1 MKKENDQTNRSVAVH
16 ILHIF
21 GLIVCAFCIY
31 ILVISF
37 SQKENDNIVR
47 ADSNTYFKN
56 ENPNFNVDFVNGQ
69 YIKFETVSSYIN
81 PIEQKGP
88 TAWEKIKGKLNINQ
102 TRKGVQIA
110 LVEVSYDSVL
120 EKMSGENVLGKELN
134 KSIELT
140 KIGRE
145 FDSESEVPKDT
156 VISKNIYDGVDIQY
170 QIIKGKGLKEEIVLN
185 EIPQYT
191 TECSKE
197 KCVLPVNRFVFEIKL
212 DEGLDIKKS
221 ISATDKYPNGVVYIV
236 DEKGNYYAH
245 FLPEYAADAVGVKT
259 SNVKSSI
266 VKSGDK
272 YIYEIVLDAEW
283 LLDKSRVFP
292 IKIDPSIVHDT
303 QFVFEQGQFDRVK
316 LNEVMN
322 IELDKALSGQYT
334 SPSITVGNNS
344 VFKSIEWQSFGQATE
359 DEQTPFSR
367 LDLVAEYNFDDE
379 QSFKKKYGE
388 GSLQLEQGESRQFTV
403 NSNSSGYITVQF
415 WSYKRRMS
423 ANSELFSSN
432 LGKLVIEN
440 DKYVF
445 KDNDNISHNTEI
457 EVEYNRWQYITI
469 VFGITNSNVT
479 VYVDN
484 KEFSADIS
492 YSSQNNL
499 GNIQLFGSG
508 YFDVLRVYER
518 MLASNE
524 ILSDSGYSD
533 IYLEYMTSDD
543 NLSWSNWISKSQH
556 PIPLAFEN
564 ENMDIV
570 LDGVDISKYNLLS
583 LQFLAKEEGYIVVGG
598 SKFSNGATNQDIH
611 SLVDAEGVLD
621 NTEQIKYIDF
631 VFKPSSLQDSCLLS
645 VGDVNIKV
653 LQTGKVVV
661 LYDGESKE
669 LVDLYIPQKN
679 NYLSISFLDDKTNI
693 YLNGELSFSG
703 DSYVLNVDQYKIG
716 LGCSDVQDVFNGE
729 IENVR
734 YSTAVQLEGDILDY
748 HTIEE
753 RKYLLKPVFRADL
766 QNSSQILNAQNTS
779 FSITQLP
786 YGGDNYVVSL
796 NKGDTIVVV
805 QDEYTASGVVSSVDN
820 DTGLVTVHEWDSSS
834 TFPVDGFST
843 SADVLKWQEE
853 YIPKVLGGSF
863 NVQYSGDLQIKDMSL
878 ISAFDSGDSI
888 DIQEGGK
895 YVKYRL
901 IFISKYPDISASI
914 SSVTINIE
922 ESGPQMEQIMRHG
935 KWFNESGKQ
944 PYWWAQ

>member
-102 TRKGVQIA
+102 TRKGVQIS

-120 EKMSGENVLGKELN
+120 EKISGENVLGKELN

-145 FDSESEVPKDT
+145 FDSESEVSKDT

-197 KCVLPVNRFVFEIKL
+197 ECVLPVNRFVFEIKL

-236 DEKGNYYAH
+236 DENGNYYAH

-272 YIYEIVLDAEW
+272 YIYEIVLDSEW

-316 LNEVMN
+316 LNDVMN
-322 IELDKALSGQYT
+322 IQLAGALSGQYT
-334 SPSITVGNNS
+334 SPSVTVGSNA
-344 VFKSIEWQSFGQATE
+344 VVKGIEWQSFGQATE
-359 DEQTPFSR
+359 DKQAPFSR
-367 LDLVAEYNFDDE
+367 LDLVVENNFDD
-379 QSFKKKYGE
+379 G
-388 GSLQLEQGESRQFTV
+388 GSLGLEQGESRQFTV
-403 NSNSSGYITVQF
+403 NTDSSGYVTVQF

-423 ANSELFSSN
+423 GNSELFSSN
-432 LGKLVIEN
+432 LGKLIIEN

-445 KDNDNISHNTEI
+445 IDSNNTSYNTEI

-469 VFGITNSNVT
+469 VFGIANSNVT
-479 VYVDN
+479 IYIDS

-492 YSSQNNL
+492 YDSQGNL
-499 GNIQLFGSG
+499 SNIQLFGSG

-524 ILSDSGYSD
+524 VLSDSGYSD
-533 IYLEYMTSDD
+533 IYFEYMTSDD
-543 NLSWSNWISKSQH
+543 NLSWSNWISKSQY
-556 PIPLAFEN
+556 PISLAFEN
-564 ENMDIV
+564 GNMDIV
-570 LDGVDISKYNLLS
+570 VDSVDTSKYNLLS
-583 LQFLAKEEGYIVVGG
+583 LKFLAKEEGYITMGG
-598 SKFSNGATNQDIH
+598 SKFSNGIVDQDIH
-611 SLVDAEGVLD
+611 SLVDAEGQLD

-645 VGDVNIKV
+645 IGDVNIKV
-653 LQTGKVVV
+653 LQTGEVVV
-661 LYDGESKE
+661 LYDGESNE
-669 LVDLYIPQKN
+669 LTDLYIPQKN
-679 NYLSISFLDDKTNI
+679 NYLSISFLDDKTKI
-693 YLNGELSFSG
+693 YLNGWLSFSG
-703 DSYVLNVDQYKIG
+703 EPYVLNAEQYKIG
-716 LGCSDVQDVFNGE
+716 LGCSDVQNAFDGE

-766 QNSSQILNAQNTS
+766 QNSSQILNAQSTS

-786 YGGDNYVVSL
+786 YGADNYVVTL
-796 NKGDTIVVV
+796 NEGDTIVVV

-834 TFPVDGFST
+834 TFPADGFGT

-853 YIPKVLGGSF
+853 YIPGVLGDSL
-863 NVQYSGDLQIKDMSL
+863 NIQYSGGLQIKDMSL
-878 ISAFDSGDSI
+878 ISAFDSGEGI
-888 DIQEGGK
+888 DIQEGSK

>member
-1 MKKENDQTNRSVAVH
+1 MH

-47 ADSNTYFKN
+47 ADSNTYFRN

-81 PIEQKGP
+81 PIEQKKP
-88 TAWEKIKGKLNINQ
+88 TVWEKIKGKLNIDQ

-110 LVEVSYDSVL
+110 LVEVSYDSLL
-120 EKMSGENVLGKELN
+120 EKISGDNVLDKELN
-134 KSIELT
+134 KSIKLT

-145 FDSESEVPKDT
+145 FDSESELSKDT

-212 DEGLDIKKS
+212 DEGLAIKKS

-272 YIYEIVLDAEW
+272 YIYEIVLDSKW

-322 IELDKALSGQYT
+322 IELDNALSGQYI
-334 SPSITVGNNS
+334 SPSVTVGNNA
-344 VFKSIEWQSFGQATE
+344 VVKGIEWQSFGQATE

-403 NSNSSGYITVQF
+403 NSNSSGYVTVQF

-445 KDNDNISHNTEI
+445 KDNDNMSHNTEI
-457 EVEYNRWQYITI
+457 EIEYNRWQYITI

-479 VYVDN
+479 VYVDS

-492 YSSQNNL
+492 YGSQNNL

-543 NLSWSNWISKSQH
+543 NLSWSNWISKSQY

-564 ENMDIV
+564 GNMDIV

-583 LQFLAKEEGYIVVGG
+583 LQFLAKEEGYIAVGG
-598 SKFSNGATNQDIH
+598 SKFGNGATNQDIH
-611 SLVDAEGVLD
+611 SLVDAEGTLD

-661 LYDGESKE
+661 LYEDESNE
-669 LVDLYIPQKN
+669 LTDLYIPQRN
-679 NYLSISFLDDKTNI
+679 NYLSISFLDDQTKI

-703 DSYVLNVDQYKIG
+703 DSCVLNADQYKIG
-716 LGCSDVQDVFNGE
+716 LGCSDAQDVFNGE

-734 YSTAVQLEGDILDY
+734 YSNTVQLEGDILDY
-748 HTIEE
+748 HTIEG

-766 QNSSQILNAQNTS
+766 QNSSQILNAQSTS

-786 YGGDNYVVSL
+786 YGADNYVVSL

-820 DTGLVTVHEWDSSS
+820 DTGLVTVNEWDSSS
-834 TFPVDGFST
+834 TFPADGFST
-843 SADVLKWQEE
+843 SADVLKWRKE
-853 YIPKVLGGSF
+853 YIPGVLGDSL
-863 NVQYSGDLQIKDMSL
+863 NVQYSTDLQIKDMSL
-878 ISAFDSGDSI
+878 ISAFNSGESI

-922 ESGPQMEQIMRHG
+922 ESGPHMEQIMRHG

>member
-1 MKKENDQTNRSVAVH
+1 MKNESSKTSRKVVIH
-16 ILHIF
+16 ILYVLV
-21 GLIVCAFCIY
+21 LIVCVIGVY
-31 ILVISF
+31 ILVISL
-37 SQKENDNIVR
+37 SQKENDNIVK
-47 ADSNTYFKN
+47 ADSNTYFRN
-56 ENPNFNVDFVNGQ
+56 ENPNFNVEFINGQ
-69 YIKFETVSSYIN
+69 YIKFETVSSYVN
-81 PIEQKGP
+81 PIEQKEP
-88 TAWEKIKGKLNINQ
+88 TVWEKIKGKLHINQ
-102 TRKGVQIA
+102 TKKGVQIS

-120 EKMSGENVLGKELN
+120 EKMSGNNVLGKELN

-145 FDSESEVPKDT
+145 FDSESDTVSKDT

-197 KCVLPVNRFVFEIKL
+197 ECVLPVNRFVFEIKL

-236 DEKGNYYAH
+236 DENGNYYAH
-245 FLPEYAADAVGVKT
+245 FLPEYATDAVGIKT

-272 YIYEIVLDAEW
+272 YIYEIVLDSEW

-303 QFVFEQGQFDRVK
+303 QFVFEQGQFDRAK

-322 IELDKALSGQYT
+322 IQLDKALSGQYT
-334 SPSITVGNNS
+334 SPSVTVGSNA
-344 VFKSIEWQSFGQATE
+344 VIKGIEWQGFGQATE
-359 DEQTPFSR
+359 DKQAPFSR
-367 LDLVAEYNFDDE
+367 LDLVVENNFDN
-379 QSFKKKYGE
+379 E
-388 GSLQLEQGESRQFTV
+388 GSLGLEQGESRQFTV
-403 NSNSSGYITVQF
+403 NTDSSGYVTVQF

-423 ANSELFSSN
+423 EDSELFSSN
-432 LGKLVIEN
+432 LGKLIIEN

-445 KDNDNISHNTEI
+445 IDSNNMSYNTEI

-479 VYVDN
+479 VYIDS
-484 KEFSADIS
+484 KEFSADMS
-492 YSSQNNL
+492 YGSQNNL
-499 GNIQLFGSG
+499 GSIQLFGSG

-524 ILSDSGYSD
+524 VLSDSGYSD
-533 IYLEYMTSDD
+533 IYFEYMTSND
-543 NLSWSNWISKSQH
+543 NISWSNWISKSQY

-564 ENMDIV
+564 GNMGIAVDS
-570 LDGVDISKYNLLS
+570 VDISQYNLLS
-583 LQFLAKEEGYIVVGG
+583 LQFLAKEEGYITMGG
-598 SKFSNGATNQDIH
+598 SKFSNGVADQDIY
-611 SLVDAEGVLD
+611 SLVDAEGQLD

-653 LQTGKVVV
+653 LQTGKVIV
-661 LYDGESKE
+661 LYDGESNE
-669 LVDLYIPQKN
+669 LADLYIPQRN

-703 DSYVLNVDQYKIG
+703 EPYVLNANEYKIG
-716 LGCSDVQDVFNGE
+716 LGCSDMQNAFDGE

-734 YSTAVQLEGDILDY
+734 YSATAQDEDDILEY

-753 RKYLLKPVFRADL
+753 RKYPLKPIFRATL
-766 QNSSQILNAQNTS
+766 QNNSQILNAQSTS
-779 FSITQLP
+779 FSITQQAF
-786 YGGDNYVVSL
+786 GADNYVVTL
-796 NKGDTIVVV
+796 NKGDTIVVS
-805 QDEYTASGVVSSVDN
+805 QDEYTASGVVSFVDN
-820 DTGLVTVHEWDSSS
+820 DTGLVTVNEWDSSS
-834 TFPVDGFST
+834 TFPNEGFST
-843 SADVLKWQEE
+843 SAEVLKWQEE
-853 YIPKVLGGSF
+853 YIPIVLNSSL
-863 NVQYSGDLQIKDMSL
+863 NIQYGGDLQIKDMSL
-878 ISAFDSGDSI
+878 ISAFDSGESI
-888 DIQEGGK
+888 NIQEGSK

-922 ESGPQMEQIMRHG
+922 ESGSQMEQIMRHG